1 MSFHELKT
9 SISRV
14 AAFPLESRGFSFLQT
29 NHASMIVTVSNF
41 LSLDRLWISKSFS
54 DYLLPETYFLAGIT
68 TFHFFF
74 DELYRNLSQYLFIFF
89 LSFSLFQC
97 IIVGLAGFALAEPP
111 SGYSYSR
118 PSGGGG
124 YSFGGGGGGGGGFS
138 HGGGGGYTSV
148 STGYQTSEGASIDG
162 ALLEQIRQILLR
174 EEQNSGFGGGIGG
187 GYAPS
192 SSYGAPSSQYGVP
205 SSSYGVP
212 SYQTRVVGIDLDG
225 IRQAI
230 QVAQFNQVS
239 HAPGGYPSGPSGSY
253 GVPSRPSGSYGAPY

>member
-1 MSFHELKT
+1 MN
-9 SISRV
+9 
-14 AAFPLESRGFSFLQT
+14 PLI
-29 NHASMIVTVSNF
+29 A
-41 LSLDRLWISKSFS
+41 
-54 DYLLPETYFLAGIT
+54 
-68 TFHFFF
+68 
-74 DELYRNLSQYLFIFF
+74 
-89 LSFSLFQC
+89 C